1 MTNKESSDSTAPFF
15 IHDSYFI
22 IQYMSKLLLI
32 DANSLIHRSFHALPP
47 LTTPKGKP
55 INAVYGLSSILLKL
69 VREHNPDYVA
79 AAFDR
84 PEPTFRDAMY
94 AEYKAHRPPTANE
107 LISQLQEA
115 HNTFEKFGIK
125 VVEQPG
131 LEADD
136 IVGTLAE
143 KFKDKDSETP
153 RRAQGDNFG
162 LKIIIFSGDKDNL
175 QLVDGEKVFVE
186 LLRTGVSKTVTYNEA
201 LFLQDYGF
209 SPKQLV
215 DYKAL
220 VGDTSD
226 NIPGVNG
233 IGPKGATDLIK
244 EYGTIEKIY
253 EEVGLIPKEV
263 LRKKLETGRESAF
276 LSKKLA
282 KIKCDADLP
291 VALEDF
297 KQQPLNKGE
306 LKKYFEEMGFKSLV
320 ERL

>member
-1 MTNKESSDSTAPFF
+1 MK
-15 IHDSYFI
+15 
-22 IQYMSKLLLI
+22 KLLLI

-47 LTTPKGKP
+47 LTTPQGAP

-69 VREHNPDYVA
+69 VRDHNPEYVA

-84 PEPTFRDAMY
+84 KEPTFRKEMY

-107 LISQLQEA
+107 LISQLIEA

-125 VVEQPG
+125 VVERAG

-143 KFKDKDSETP
+143 KMKKEPDVKV
-153 RRAQGDNFG
+153 
-162 LKIIIFSGDKDNL
+162 IIFSGDKDNL
-175 QLVDGEKVFVE
+175 QLIDGDRVVVE
-186 LLRTGVSKTVTYNEA
+186 LLKTGVSKTVTYNEA
-201 LFLQDYGF
+201 LFLQEYGF
-209 SPKQLV
+209 SPRQLV

-220 VGDTSD
+220 IGDTSD
-226 NIPGVNG
+226 NIPGVTG

-244 EYGTIEKIY
+244 QYGTVEKIY
-253 EEVGLIPKEV
+253 EEVGLISKEV
-263 LRKKLETGRESAF
+263 MRKKLETGRESAF

-282 KIKCDADLP
+282 TIKCDADLP
-291 VALEDF
+291 VTLEDF
-297 KQQPLNKGE
+297 KQVALDKDS
-306 LKKYFEEMGFKSLV
+306 LRKYFGDLGFKSLV

>member
-1 MTNKESSDSTAPFF
+1 MKK
-15 IHDSYFI
+15 I
-22 IQYMSKLLLI
+22 LLI

-47 LTTPKGKP
+47 LTTPKGEP

-69 VREHNPDYVA
+69 LREHNPDYVA

-84 PEPTFRDAMY
+84 PEPTFRD
-94 AEYKAHRPPTANE
+94 EIFKDYKAHRPPTADE
-107 LISQLQEA
+107 LISQLIKA
-115 HNTFEKFGIK
+115 HDTFEKFGIK

-143 KFKDKDSETP
+143 KFKNEPDIKVV
-153 RRAQGDNFG
+153 
-162 LKIIIFSGDKDNL
+162 IFSGDKDNL
-175 QLVDGEKVFVE
+175 QLIDGDKVVVE
-186 LLRTGVSKTVTYNEA
+186 LLKTGVSKTVTYNEA
-201 LFLQDYGF
+201 LFLQEYGF

-220 VGDTSD
+220 IGDTSD
-226 NIPGVNG
+226 NIPGVTG
-233 IGPKGATDLIK
+233 IGPKGATDLIAQ
-244 EYGTIEKIY
+244 YGTIEKIY

-263 LRKKLETGRESAF
+263 LRKKLEAGRDSAF

-282 KIKCDADLP
+282 AIKRDADLS
-291 VALEDF
+291 VSLEDL
-297 KQQPLNKGE
+297 KQHPLNKEGLRQYFTE
-306 LKKYFEEMGFKSLV
+306 LGFKSLV

>member
-1 MTNKESSDSTAPFF
+1 MK
-15 IHDSYFI
+15 
-22 IQYMSKLLLI
+22 KLLLI

-47 LTTPKGKP
+47 LTTPKGEP

-69 VREHNPDYVA
+69 VRDHNPDYVA

-84 PEPTFRDAMY
+84 KEPTFRDAMY

-107 LISQLQEA
+107 LISQLIEA

-125 VVEQPG
+125 VMEQAG

-143 KFKDKDSETP
+143 KMKKEPDVKV
-153 RRAQGDNFG
+153 
-162 LKIIIFSGDKDNL
+162 IIFSGDKDNL
-175 QLVDGEKVFVE
+175 QLIDGDKVVVE
-186 LLRTGVSKTVTYNEA
+186 LLKTGVSKTVTYNEA

-209 SPKQLV
+209 SPRQLV

-220 VGDTSD
+220 IGDTSD
-226 NIPGVNG
+226 NIPGVTG

-244 EYGTIEKIY
+244 QYGTVEKIY

-263 LRKKLETGRESAF
+263 LRKKLEAGRESAF

-282 KIKCDADLP
+282 AIKCDADLP
-291 VALEDF
+291 VTLEDL
-297 KQQPLNKGE
+297 KQVALDKE
-306 LKKYFEEMGFKSLV
+306 SLRKYFEEMGFKSLV

>member
-1 MTNKESSDSTAPFF
+1 MK
-15 IHDSYFI
+15 
-22 IQYMSKLLLI
+22 KLLLI

-47 LTTPKGKP
+47 LTTPKGEP

-69 VREHNPDYVA
+69 VREHNPDYFV

-94 AEYKAHRPPTANE
+94 AEYKAHRPPTADE
-107 LISQLQEA
+107 LVSQLQKARE
-115 HNTFEKFGIK
+115 TFKKFGIP

-143 KFKDKDSETP
+143 LFKRSPELAEG
-153 RRAQGDNFG
+153 R
-162 LKIIIFSGDKDNL
+162 IIIFSGDKDNL
-175 QLVDGEKVFVE
+175 QLVDGEKVVVE
-186 LLRTGVSKTVTYNEA
+186 LLKTGVSKTAVYTES
-201 LFLQDYGF
+201 LFLQEYGF

-220 VGDTSD
+220 IGDASD
-226 NIPGVNG
+226 NIPGVTG

-244 EYGTIEKIY
+244 EFGTIEKIY
-253 EEVGLIPKEV
+253 EEIGLIPKEV
-263 LRKKLETGRESAF
+263 LRKKLEIGRESAF

-282 KIKCDADLP
+282 TIKRDANLP
-291 VALEDF
+291 VSLEDL
-297 KQQPLNKGE
+297 KQKPLDKEE
-306 LKKYFEEMGFKSLV
+306 LKKYFEELGFKSLV